1 MLMYNL
7 PIFMDGDA
15 TAFLS
20 GLARA
25 NGLIKKVRRIS
36 CSGHSTFLL
45 KPYPTERESGPDRC
59 RPHRPPGLE

>member
-25 NGLIKKVRRIS
+25 NGLIKKVRRFYAVLI
-36 CSGHSTFLL
+36 
-45 KPYPTERESGPDRC
+45 
-59 RPHRPPGLE
+59 RPSF